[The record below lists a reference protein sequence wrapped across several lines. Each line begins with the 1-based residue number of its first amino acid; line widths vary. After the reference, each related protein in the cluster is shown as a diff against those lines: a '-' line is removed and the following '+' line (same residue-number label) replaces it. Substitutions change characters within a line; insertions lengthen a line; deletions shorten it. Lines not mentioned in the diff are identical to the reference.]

1 MKNTYWIIAACTMMS
16 ACGGGGGSDSVPSSG
31 LVTTD
36 SNFDGDDIVNRT
48 FSGPAVTLRAEEADS
63 VDASATISSALSATI
78 VVDGE
83 QAVLSNFDDDIFE
96 SPAGESLVVFTRL
109 NGGPLTEDV
118 LYFVTTD
125 LPAPILAGQRLGIFV
140 DGNDTLVS
148 NLPTGAVTYTGTAIG
163 FNQDFDPLDSDPLD
177 FDTQGFNNQFGSITL
192 NVDFDD
198 SSLDGTLFGI
208 NPLEEINYDVDG
220 TAEDGTLIG
229 VISGG
234 DATNGSLTGQ
244 IYGSDADQAAGT
256 FLIETTDTDLIGV
269 FSATD

>member
-1 MKNTYWIIAACTMMS
+1 MKSTYWIIAACTMMS
-16 ACGGGGGSDSVPSSG
+16 ACSGGGSDSVPSVD

-36 SNFDGDDIVNRT
+36 SNFDEDDIVSQT
-48 FSGPAVTLRAEEADS
+48 FSGPTVTLRGGEAER
-63 VDASATISSALSATI
+63 VDGSATVSSALSATI
-78 VVDGE
+78 VVGDEQSILNNFGGE
-83 QAVLSNFDDDIFE
+83 TFD
-96 SPAGESLVVFTRL
+96 SVTGESLFIGSRL
-109 NGGPLTEDV
+109 TDGPLTEDV
-118 LYFVTTD
+118 LYFFTTD
-125 LPAPILAGQRLGIFV
+125 FPAPSLAGPRVGIFV
-140 DGNDTLVS
+140 DGNDTSIS
-148 NLPTGAVTYTGTAIG
+148 NLPTGDVTYTGVAIG
-163 FNQDFDPLDSDPLD
+163 FDSLSSSEI
-177 FDTQGFNNQFGSITL
+177 GSITL

-220 TAEDGTLIG
+220 TAADGTLIG